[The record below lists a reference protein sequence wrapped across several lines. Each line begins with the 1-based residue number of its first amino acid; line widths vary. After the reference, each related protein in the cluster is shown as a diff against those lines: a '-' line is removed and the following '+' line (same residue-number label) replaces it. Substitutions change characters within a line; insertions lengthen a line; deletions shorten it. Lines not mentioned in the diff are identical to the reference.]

1 MEKSRE
7 KKIKRIMRLKKM
19 HAIKNK
25 RKKPKSEGKNVTIKT
40 SAGDVHSLWYG
51 FENPEVKPLF
61 IGLHGGGFVMGNP
74 IMDEQMNL
82 SFMDAADC
90 KVISVD
96 YPKAPENPYPA
107 AIEQLDAL
115 VAHLSEGASIYRIDP
130 TRIAIGGHSAGG
142 NLSAVMC
149 LKANTHKKY
158 SFVCQVLD
166 YPPLDLATSPYD
178 KPNPKGAIPPKI
190 AEMFDTCYF
199 EPGQGRDKYISPVYA
214 EPDDISGL
222 PPAMFVL
229 AGRDSLHDEG
239 LRYYEMLKN
248 AGVECE
254 LHDYPDSEHGFTLKD
269 NADAYDA
276 IEKMGEFLKKHLQ
289 E

>member
-19 HAIKNK
+19 HARNSK
-25 RKKPKSEGKNVTIKT
+25 RKKMKSEGKHVTIKT
-40 SAGDVHSLWYG
+40 PAGDVDSLWYG
-51 FENPEVKPLF
+51 FGNPEIKPLF
-61 IGLHGGGFVMGNP
+61 IGLHGGGFVMGDP

-82 SFMDAADC
+82 RFMREADC
-90 KVISVD
+90 KVISID
-96 YPKAPENPYPA
+96 YPKAPENPYPK

-115 VAHLSEGASIYRIDP
+115 VAHLAGGANIYKIDP
-130 TRIAIGGHSAGG
+130 DRIAIGGHSAGG

-149 LKANTHKKY
+149 LKAKTHDKY
-158 SFVCQVLD
+158 NFVCQVLD

-178 KPNPKGAIPPKI
+178 KPNPKGSIPPKI

-214 EPDDISGL
+214 QPEDITGL
-222 PPAMFVL
+222 PPAMFIL

-239 LRYYEMLKN
+239 LRYYEMLKD

-254 LHDYPDSEHGFTLKD
+254 LHDYPDSAHGFTLKD
-269 NADAYDA
+269 TADARDA
-276 IEKMGEFLKKHLQ
+276 IDKMGKFLKKHLQ
-289 E
+289 G